1 MNNTVPELLYHYT
14 DYVVLEGIL
23 KNGIIRLCR
32 SDEMNDSEEMKYFIK
47 KLKEC
52 TILKLKQANQTENI
66 INLFEKEYEKQI
78 KIRKKYICYLF
89 SMTSL
94 SDNAFYWERYGNHK
108 KGIAIVFDSKVL
120 KEISEEHM
128 LSLKPVLYGYSAIS
142 KHILIQE
149 VIDGFQKKFPTKNK
163 LDDLKMIYDQV
174 LACSIHFKN
183 SSFFNEYEYRLSSI
197 PSWDDEHFRKLKLE
211 VTTVATPTQINKK
224 VLLFNWKQNCDK
236 KNIPYDKLINKI
248 IIGKNSNQEDEVK
261 LWLKNNNLE
270 CLIECVERSTTPL
283 Q

>member
-14 DYVVLEGIL
+14 DYVALEGIL

-78 KIRKKYICYLF
+78 KIREKYICYLF

-94 SDNAFYWERYGNHK
+94 PDNASYWERYGNHK

-128 LSLKPVLYGYSAIS
+128 LSLKPVLYGDSAIS

-183 SSFFNEYEYRLSSI
+183 SSFLNEHEYRLSSI

-211 VTTVATPTQINKK
+211 VTTVATPTQINKE